1 MSNIF
6 VLLYYKSLGD
16 SSKIPILIPSSAKR
30 IAKQILAI
38 AKLNRRKDLV
48 LSGCFY
54 DLIFSNKQLSVQ
66 N

>member
-6 VLLYYKSLGD
+6 VLLHYKSLGD

-30 IAKQILAI
+30 IAKQILAT
-38 AKLNRRKDLV
+38 AKLNRRRDLV
-48 LSGCFY
+48 LSDCFY
-54 DLIFSNKQLSVQ
+54 DFIFSNKQLSVQ